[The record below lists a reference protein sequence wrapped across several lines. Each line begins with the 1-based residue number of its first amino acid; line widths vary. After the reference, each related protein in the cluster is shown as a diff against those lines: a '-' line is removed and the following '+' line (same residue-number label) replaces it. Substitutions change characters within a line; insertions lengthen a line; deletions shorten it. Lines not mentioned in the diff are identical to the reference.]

1 MKLTEFRKLI
11 REEIRNVLGEQ
22 ILTDIPNNHPLK
34 KDVESVFNTTFA
46 PYCFK
51 FDQREDLVGIN
62 IDYLSDD
69 TGIDPNKVTSLVRG
83 VIRKKPAD
91 YMEIKM
97 ERGGGSWPEKYKKA
111 YPSLEELDPD
121 YYMVVKLRI

>member
-1 MKLTEFRKLI
+1 MKKSEFRQLI
-11 REEIRNVLGEQ
+11 REEVRKVLSERT
-22 ILTDIPNNHPLK
+22 LVDIPTTHPLK
-34 KDVESVFNTTFA
+34 KDVERALNTTFE

-51 FDQREDLVGIN
+51 FDQQEDLVGIN
-62 IDYLSDD
+62 ISYLSDD

-83 VIRKKPAD
+83 MIRKNPAD

-97 ERGGGSWPEKYKKA
+97 EKGGIWPEKYIKA

-121 YYMVVKLRI
+121 YYMVVKLRV

>member
-1 MKLTEFRKLI
+1 MKKSEFRKLI
-11 REEIRNVLGEQ
+11 REEVRKVIKESA
-22 ILTDIPNNHPLK
+22 LTDIPTTHPLK
-34 KDVESVFNTTFA
+34 KDVERVFNTTFE

-62 IDYLSDD
+62 ISYLSDD

-83 VIRKKPAD
+83 MIRKNPAD

-97 ERGGGSWPEKYKKA
+97 EKGGGDWPEKYIKA

-121 YYMVVKLRI
+121 SYMVVKLRA

>member
-1 MKLTEFRKLI
+1 MKLQELRNLI
-11 REEIRNVLGEQ
+11 REEVRKVLKESA
-22 ILTDIPNNHPLK
+22 LTDIPTTHPLK
-34 KDVESVFNTTFA
+34 KDVERVFNTTFE

-62 IDYLSDD
+62 ISYLSDD

-83 VIRKKPAD
+83 MIRKNPAN

-97 ERGGGSWPEKYKKA
+97 EKDSGDWPEKYIKA

-121 YYMVVKLRI
+121 YYMVVKLRM